1 MVHRANQSLKTF
13 VIGHG
18 GAFSAALCSTTT
30 SSLVIEKKECSSSTF
45 RSKPRNMPSSF
56 LKTNNLKPPNSS
68 INDGYNSSSVSQYS
82 FYCSPEDL
90 ASFEIQQKRYPIYF
104 NKYDDGGDE
113 PTQTTYGLRPSSE
126 PLSKPIPIPKSLIS
140 PFHLLNLQNSRK
152 HQDAVQD
159 SVGAENDNRTSDEV
173 PITMEKIDMEK
184 IERSTFPSF
193 DEEVSIFSMEL

>member
-18 GAFSAALCSTTT
+18 GAFSAASC
-30 SSLVIEKKECSSSTF
+30 STF

-68 INDGYNSSSVSQYS
+68 INDGYNSSSASQYS

-173 PITMEKIDMEK
+173 PITMEKI
-184 IERSTFPSF
+184 ERSTFPSF